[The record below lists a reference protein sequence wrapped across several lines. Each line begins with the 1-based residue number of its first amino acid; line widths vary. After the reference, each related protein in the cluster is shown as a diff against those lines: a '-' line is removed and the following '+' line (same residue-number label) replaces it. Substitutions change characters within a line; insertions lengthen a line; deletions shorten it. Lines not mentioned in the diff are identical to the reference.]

1 MNKKLLLRMMPMR
14 EADGGAAGTPDGGAN
29 GGSEPP
35 KPMTMDEFLKLEGNQ
50 AEFDRRM
57 SKGIETALT
66 KERARFET
74 VLNERL
80 DEQER
85 LSKMTDGEKAAYL
98 QNKQQSELNR
108 REVELT
114 RRELK
119 ADAKQTLINKGMSAD
134 FADFLNYTDK
144 DAVESSIAKLE
155 TVFNAAVQM
164 AVNEKLKGGK
174 PPKDASTEGNGSQ
187 TEADKIREQFAK
199 GLNYGKLF

>member
-1 MNKKLLLRMMPMR
+1 MYNKLLPRMMPMR

-29 GGSEPP
+29 GSGEPP

-66 KERARFET
+66 RERARFEA

-85 LSKMTDGEKAAYL
+85 LSKMTEGEKAAYL
-98 QNKQQSELNR
+98 QNKQQNELNK

-134 FADFLNYTDK
+134 FAEFLNYTSK
-144 DAVESSIAKLE
+144 DTVDDSITKLE
-155 TVFNAAVQM
+155 AVFSAAVQT

-174 PPKDASTEGNGSQ
+174 PPKDASTEGNGNQ

-199 GLNYGKLF
+199 GLNFGKLY